1 MLWKPRCCGCQARK
15 APLSATQTQ
24 PYLAKGAAVTNVA
37 PCATVYFGELLQ
49 RLELK
54 RCTCLFCQIRPP
66 THRCTEQ
73 RLEIN
78 SQSVRLC
85 TSELV
90 SNNKIAETSRLVSG
104 WTTNQ
109 RTAVEK
115 PLLIAWKQLL

>member
-1 MLWKPRCCGCQARK
+1 MLWKLRCCGCQARK

-54 RCTCLFCQIRPP
+54 RCTCLFVRYVHPR
-66 THRCTEQ
+66 TDH
-73 RLEIN
+73 RLENN
-78 SQSVRLC
+78 SQSVCLC

-90 SNNKIAETSRLVSG
+90 SNKIAETSQLVSG
-104 WTTNQ
+104 WTSNQ